1 MKRIYLLLALL
12 VANAVSVVMAQKKS
26 VQIGD
31 LYYQLYGDVAYVD
44 VPLNGTPY
52 ANQAYTIPAR
62 VEYNGLVFT
71 VTSILE
77 NAFSDSKLNSI
88 ELPNTLRLI
97 EPYAFKDC
105 SNLTSII
112 IPSSVETIYEGAFSF
127 CKNLTSVVFQSPS
140 SVTTIGG
147 DAFRNCNLT
156 TMVIP
161 ASVKKMADHPS
172 KPDIFTNCDFLRT
185 LIFLPSNGPFFWY
198 PKLHSTTYIPSYKT
212 YKSTMLRDG
221 AEKKVIEMLTFT
233 DTTITYG
240 KAVDIHDCK
249 VNIADCGY
257 ELAGLTAKHGL
268 HTEAGEW
275 CDTLHAQFTNAEA
288 DVPVLDVDIPFHH
301 TVAKAKLTA
310 KVVSTSRQ
318 YGEENPT
325 FKVVYT
331 GFVNNENE
339 SVLEEPVTVSVNADK
354 NSPAGTYAISLS
366 GGKAKNYDIAYEP
379 GVLTVT
385 KALLTARVKNAERT
399 YGEPNPDFQIEYT
412 GLKNGETAPVWSTQ
426 PTLNTTAT
434 ERSNVGDYAI
444 TATGGVPRDYELT
457 GITSGRLTVTKAPL
471 QVKAESAQ
479 RFYYEQNPA
488 LRCVYSGFVNGDN
501 EAALTKQ
508 PTVTTTAAV
517 TSKAGSYPIT
527 VSGGTAQ
534 NYDFDYVD
542 GTLTIMKRSLT
553 VTSPDYERTYN
564 ENNPEI
570 KLSYTGFV
578 NNETENVLTQKPT
591 AAFAASKTSDVGVY
605 PTLISGGEADNYDF
619 VYNGGT
625 LTITKADQTLT
636 WEQDLSQIKVGSQI
650 ELNATASSGLDVTY
664 LVPDNNFVS
673 LYKAGT
679 RTLLDCYGTGTLI
692 IRAVQEG
699 NKNYYSSER
708 LSKTLTIVSTTG
720 ISDIV
725 SDGYKLSA
733 TSNTI
738 HISDL
743 PEGVEAR
750 IYAIDGALLYQGHD
764 GKVNVPSGTYIVVV
778 GDKRTKIFV
787 K

>member
-1 MKRIYLLLALL
+1 
-12 VANAVSVVMAQKKS
+12 
-26 VQIGD
+26 
-31 LYYQLYGDVAYVD
+31 
-44 VPLNGTPY
+44 
-52 ANQAYTIPAR
+52 
-62 VEYNGLVFT
+62 
-71 VTSILE
+71 
-77 NAFSDSKLNSI
+77 
-88 ELPNTLRLI
+88 
-97 EPYAFKDC
+97 
-105 SNLTSII
+105 
-112 IPSSVETIYEGAFSF
+112 
-127 CKNLTSVVFQSPS
+127 
-140 SVTTIGG
+140 
-147 DAFRNCNLT
+147 
-156 TMVIP
+156 MVIP
-161 ASVKKMADHPS
+161 ASVGFMYITSGDAYTCHT
-172 KPDIFTNCDFLRT
+172 FEGCNLLRT
-185 LIFLPSNGPFFWY
+185 LIYLPSKAPGGWTATTNTYVPSLEEY
-198 PKLHSTTYIPSYKT
+198 SSPLHRINN
-212 YKSTMLRDG
+212 
-221 AEKKVIEMLTFT
+221 AKVIEMLTFNNQAT
-233 DTTITYG
+233 TYG
-240 KAVDIHDCK
+240 EAVDINDHK

-268 HTEAGEW
+268 HTDAGTW

-318 YGEENPT
+318 YGEANPT
-325 FKVVYT
+325 FKVVYS

-339 SVLEEPVTVSVNADK
+339 SVLDEPVTVSVNADE
-354 NSPAGTYAISLS
+354 NSPAGTYTISLS
-366 GGKAKNYDIAYEP
+366 GGKAKNYDITYEP

-426 PTLNTTAT
+426 PSLSTTAT
-434 ERSNVGDYAI
+434 AQSNVGDYAI
-444 TATGGVPRDYELT
+444 TATGGVPRDYTLT

-501 EAALTKQ
+501 ETALTHQPTATTSAAL
-508 PTVTTTAAV
+508 
-517 TSKAGSYPIT
+517 TSKAGSYPIK
-527 VSGGTAQ
+527 VSGGEAQ
-534 NYDFDYVD
+534 NYDLDYVD
-542 GTLTIMKRSLT
+542 GTLTVMKRSLT

-564 ENNPEI
+564 ENNPQIE
-570 KLSYTGFV
+570 LNYSGFV
-578 NNETENVLTQKPT
+578 NNETESVLAQKPT
-591 AAFAASKTSDVGVY
+591 AAFAASKTSDVGIY

-679 RTLLDCYGTGTLI
+679 RTMLDCYGTGTLI

-708 LSKTLTIVSTTG
+708 LSKTLTIVSPTG

-750 IYAIDGALLYQGHD
+750 VYAIDGALLYQVHD